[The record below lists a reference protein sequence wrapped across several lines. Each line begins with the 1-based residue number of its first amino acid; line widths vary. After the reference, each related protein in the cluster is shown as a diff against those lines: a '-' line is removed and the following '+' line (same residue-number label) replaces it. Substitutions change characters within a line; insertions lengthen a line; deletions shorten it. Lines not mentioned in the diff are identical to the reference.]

1 MLVAQF
7 AQPGQMD
14 AQQAEHDGDALMPP
28 IVHAPDA
35 TQPGA
40 HRVEPQQA
48 PFPETLSWYLHHFD
62 DQIHPGA
69 ELMTVQVSDK
79 SRQFKVVG
87 KVQGMAFNHLCQER
101 WAGLCPSPSCCLQV
115 PTCRQHI
122 SQVPIP
128 TADTEALRLA
138 RMQAHAQQPLWRF
151 TVAGLGHMDAF
162 NVSFT
167 SVTCVRLHSTKACSV
182 RSACPI

>member
-14 AQQAEHDGDALMPP
+14 AQQAEHDGDALIPP

-69 ELMTVQVSDK
+69 ALMTVQVADK
-79 SRQFKVVG
+79 SPQFKVVG
-87 KVQGMAFNHLCQER
+87 KVQDMAFNHLCQER
-101 WAGLCPSPSCCLQV
+101 WAEAPSGNTYRKYLSPLRRLKHCIWHGCRLMRNNRCCGSPWLAWGTWMRLMCRSLQSLV
-115 PTCRQHI
+115 SARAY
-122 SQVPIP
+122 
-128 TADTEALRLA
+128 TAPKPVL
-138 RMQAHAQQPLWRF
+138 
-151 TVAGLGHMDAF
+151 
-162 NVSFT
+162 
-167 SVTCVRLHSTKACSV
+167 
-182 RSACPI
+182 